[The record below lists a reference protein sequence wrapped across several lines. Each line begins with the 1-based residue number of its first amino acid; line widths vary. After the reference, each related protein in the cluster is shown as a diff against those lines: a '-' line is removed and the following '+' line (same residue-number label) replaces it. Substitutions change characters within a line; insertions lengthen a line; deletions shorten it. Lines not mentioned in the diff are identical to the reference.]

1 MIYRPHEQVAPDRMS
16 QVWWWTAGGAAE
28 TGGCLARLSDQ
39 LSHLGFESPLI
50 ITFQRALARDPNF
63 VHPTYGAKGLQE
75 GAVGQT
81 YGEVPIGFAQ
91 KDARDIAA
99 QGQAGLFLKSQL
111 RLGRRLPWGT
121 LS

>member
-1 MIYRPHEQVAPDRMS
+1 MDIGFNTGRVHKIRVQIQRCFQLQLRSLLLTVA
-16 QVWWWTAGGAAE
+16 QQ
-28 TGGCLARLSDQ
+28 LSDQ

-99 QGQAGLFLKSQL
+99 QGQAGLFLKS
-111 RLGRRLPWGT
+111 
-121 LS
+121 